1 MLSAKLKT
9 LLAVSEQQNF
19 TKAAELLSLTQPAV
33 SHHINQLEEEF
44 GVTLF
49 VRGKG
54 GLKLTEEGEIV
65 VHYAEEWQLYI
76 TVSRQIYRMLKST
89 LLNCGSVLLTLLKAI

>member
-49 VRGKG
+49 V
-54 GLKLTEEGEIV
+54 
-65 VHYAEEWQLYI
+65 
-76 TVSRQIYRMLKST
+76 
-89 LLNCGSVLLTLLKAI
+89 KAA